1 MNYIKTQKEF
11 FSNGDDIS
19 LKRRE
24 WQNLVSYMPQEN
36 NIINGTI
43 EENIALGIS
52 KDKIDLKN
60 LQQSIELELQ

>member
-1 MNYIKTQKEF
+1 
-11 FSNGDDIS
+11 
-19 LKRRE
+19 
-24 WQNLVSYMPQEN
+24 MPQEN

-60 LQQSIELELQ
+60 LQQSIELNCSNEFIDKLNIKKKLY